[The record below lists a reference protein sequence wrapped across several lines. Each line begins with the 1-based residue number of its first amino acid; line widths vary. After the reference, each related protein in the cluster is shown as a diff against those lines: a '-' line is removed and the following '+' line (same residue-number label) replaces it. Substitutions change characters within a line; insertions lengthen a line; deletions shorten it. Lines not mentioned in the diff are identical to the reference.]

1 MKTRV
6 WIVIGCLAATG
17 CATVQQ
23 PMQNDPFFAPKYPVA
38 AAPAP
43 QTQGSLFATSG
54 YTSLYDDAVAR
65 RVGDIITVNL
75 NERTR
80 SSKSASTSVA
90 KESSTNMGEP
100 TIMGKR
106 LSVPPANNLVLTSLD
121 NETEFTGSGNSDQS
135 NSLTGNIAVT
145 ITEVLPNGSFVVRG
159 EKWMRLNQGDEF
171 IRISGM
177 VRPVDV
183 DSSNTVDS
191 TRIANARI
199 SYGGKG
205 TLNDSQRM
213 GWLSR
218 FFNSPILGF

>member
-1 MKTRV
+1 MKRRIWMLVAT
-6 WIVIGCLAATG
+6 LAAAG
-17 CATVQQ
+17 CETVQP

-43 QTQGSLFATSG
+43 QTSGSLFATSG

-65 RVGDIITVNL
+65 RVGDIITVTL

-80 SSKSASTSVA
+80 SSKSASTSVS
-90 KESSTNMGEP
+90 KEATNDMTEP

-106 LSVPPANNLVLTSLD
+106 LTVPPANNLVLNALN
-121 NETEFTGSGNSDQS
+121 NESEFTGNGNSDQS
-135 NSLTGNIAVT
+135 NSLSGNIAVT
-145 ITEVLPNGSFVVRG
+145 ITEVLPNGSFVIRG
-159 EKWMRLNQGDEF
+159 EKWMRLNQGDEY

-177 VRPVDV
+177 IRPVDV
-183 DSSNTVDS
+183 DSSNTIDS

-205 TLNDSQRM
+205 TINDSQRM

-218 FFNSPILGF
+218 FFTSPVFGY

>member
-1 MKTRV
+1 MNRC
-6 WIVIGCLAATG
+6 ILLIIACFGAAGCE
-17 CATVQQ
+17 TVQQ

-38 AAPAP
+38 ASPAP
-43 QTQGSLFATSG
+43 QTSGSLFATSG

-65 RVGDIITVNL
+65 RVGDIITVQL
-75 NERTR
+75 NEQTS
-80 SSKSASTSVA
+80 SSKSASTSVS
-90 KESSTNMGEP
+90 KDSSTDMGEP
-100 TIMGKR
+100 TIFGKR
-106 LSVPPANNLVLTSLD
+106 LSVPPANNLVLTGVN
-121 NETEFTGSGNSDQS
+121 NETEFSGTGNSDQS
-135 NSLTGNIAVT
+135 NSLSGSIAVT

-183 DSSNTVDS
+183 SSNNTVQS

-205 TLNDSQRM
+205 TLNDSNRM

-218 FFNSPILGF
+218 FFISPLLGY

>member
-1 MKTRV
+1 MKNRV
-6 WIVIGCLAATG
+6 WMVLICVVASGCQTIE
-17 CATVQQ
+17 Q
-23 PMQNDPFFAPKYPVA
+23 PMANDPFFAPKYPVA

-43 QTQGSLFATSG
+43 KTSGSLFATSS

-65 RVGDIITVNL
+65 RVGDIITVQL
-75 NERTR
+75 NEQTR
-80 SSKSASTSVA
+80 SSKSASTSVN
-90 KESSTNMGEP
+90 KESSTSMGEP

-106 LSVPPANNLVLTSLD
+106 LSVPPANNLVLTALD

-135 NSLTGNIAVT
+135 NSLSGSIAVT

-159 EKWMRLNQGDEF
+159 EKWMRLNQGDEY

-205 TLNDSQRM
+205 TLNDSNRM
-213 GWLSR
+213 GWLTR
-218 FFNSPILGF
+218 FFNSPILGY